1 MYYYHFH
8 QWLSFFYFYC
18 LFGWCFES
26 TYVSLAKRQFVNRGF
41 MKGPWLPLYGTGAIC
56 VLFVTLPFQDN
67 PVLVYF
73 VGAVCA
79 TILEY
84 IVGSLMVALFK
95 VRYWDYSYRKIQLH
109 GHICLVST
117 IAWGFLSLLMV
128 YVVHTPVARF
138 ILNLNNDLVS
148 VVTFIIT
155 VLMVFDFANS
165 FRRAMDLRNLIIQ
178 AEKLKNN
185 LAERIELQK
194 ELVKSGTEEKLAI
207 MRSRA
212 DYSFEYYSDQLK
224 DKKAELQAAFLEQK
238 YDTFEQIAQFEWMI
252 EREIYEMKQRKDN
265 LIRKMQDPATY
276 EMRRNPGFKAPS
288 LKKEFSKYKKIIGK
302 DSKK

>member
-56 VLFVTLPFQDN
+56 VLFVTLPFQDR
-67 PVLVYF
+67 PILVYLI
-73 VGAVCA
+73 GAACA

-84 IVGSLMVALFK
+84 IVGSLMVSLFK

-128 YVVHTPVARF
+128 YVVHAPVAHF
-138 ILNLNNDLVS
+138 ILSLNNDFVS

-155 VLMVFDFANS
+155 VLMVFDFANA

-178 AEKLKNN
+178 AEKIKNN

-194 ELVKSGTEEKLAI
+194 DMIKASTEEQILI
-207 MRSRA
+207 MKARA
-212 DYSFEYYSDQLK
+212 DYSLDLFSDQIK
-224 DKKAELQAAFLEQK
+224 EKAAELQSSFVEQK
-238 YDTFEQIAQFEWMI
+238 YDTVEQLAKFEWLI
-252 EREIYEMKQRKDN
+252 EREIYEMKQYKN
-265 LIRKMQDPATY
+265 KLMRKMQAPATDA
-276 EMRRNPGFKAPS
+276 MRHNPGFKAPS
-288 LKKEFSKYKKIIGK
+288 LKKEFSKFKKTIKK
-302 DSKK
+302 DPET